1 MSHRKYVLFAAALLL
16 ASQSAVAQESDIDGR
31 VSVELNAAETVEA
44 SCKLTFVITNGLEQP
59 IDKLVYEAVLF
70 DETGQVDRLTLFDF
84 GSLPPARPRVRQF
97 VVPELTCEGLG
108 SVLFNGASTCEGADV
123 DAGVCDTGLLATS
136 RTHVGVSG

>member
-31 VSVELNAAETVEA
+31 VSVELTAAETVEA

-59 IDKLVYEAVLF
+59 VDKLVYEAVLF

>member
-16 ASQSAVAQESDIDGR
+16 ASQSAVAQESDLDGR

-44 SCKLTFVITNGLEQP
+44 SCKLTFVITNGLEQA
-59 IDKLVYEAVLF
+59 IDKVVYEAVLF

-108 SVLFNGASTCEGADV
+108 SVLFNGASTCEGADIV
-123 DAGVCDTGLLATS
+123 AGVCDTGLLATS
-136 RTHVGVSG
+136 RTNVGVSG

>member
-1 MSHRKYVLFAAALLL
+1 MSHRKYVLFATALLL

-59 IDKLVYEAVLF
+59 VDKLVYEAVLF